1 MQDRPS
7 DAGITKDVIKSLA
20 QVHGVNIPDDRLD
33 SVLKQYQ
40 NYLETLRRLESL
52 PIGREAE
59 PEIIYSLRQKR

>member
-20 QVHGVNIPDDRLD
+20 QIQGVNIPDDRLD

-40 NYLETLRRLESL
+40 NYLETLRQLESL